1 VFSGFPR
8 PGIRIPYRGAPSRWP
23 TSTATGRRVRD
34 SVERCPSSH
43 SRGGRSTS
51 SVVDVNSPSNVGSRR
66 GRRNGRCNRSR
77 TMPSASPSAA
87 RPGRA
92 PHDHGG
98 RVLRA
103 VAGCSGRPESRSPE
117 YRPLRC
123 AHLNTFAD
131 PPKHPPKSPGPPRL
145 RTLSSQ
151 ASVATLLGVGSDG
164 RAASAVDGC
173 QPSPSSSTTT
183 TSPSTTSTLMSVL
196 AS

>member
-1 VFSGFPR
+1 
-8 PGIRIPYRGAPSRWP
+8 
-23 TSTATGRRVRD
+23 
-34 SVERCPSSH
+34 
-43 SRGGRSTS
+43 
-51 SVVDVNSPSNVGSRR
+51 
-66 GRRNGRCNRSR
+66 
-77 TMPSASPSAA
+77 MPSASPSAA
-87 RPGRA
+87 CPGRA

-103 VAGCSGRPESRSPE
+103 VAGCSGRLASQSPE
-117 YRPLRC
+117 DRPLRC
-123 AHLNTFAD
+123 VHPNTFAD

-151 ASVATLLGVGSDG
+151 ASVATPLGVGSDG